1 MGRINVLDKHTAELI
16 AAGEVVERPASVI
29 KELVENSI
37 DAGAKNITVE
47 IMRGG
52 VTYIRVTDDGCG
64 IMREDIKKAFIR
76 HATSKILNP
85 DDLDAISTLGFRGEA
100 LASVSSVS
108 KVELLTL
115 SDNEKIGSRYVVH
128 GGDEIE
134 FDSAGCPKGTT
145 IIVRDIFY
153 NVPARMK
160 FLKKDVSEG
169 NAVTGVVDKIAL
181 SHPEI
186 SFTYIKDGKLALKTA
201 GDGKLLSAIY
211 SIYGRD
217 FAKNLVE
224 VDYTL
229 NGIRVWGYVSRPYNS
244 RANRSMQNFFIN
256 NRYVRCRTAMVALE
270 EACKGMV
277 MVGKFPACVL
287 HIELSF
293 EGVDVNVHPAKT
305 EVRFVNERP
314 VFEAVY
320 HGVKSALNS
329 DFKEKEVLLSKS
341 VADNQSQSKTVKNS
355 AFTFDSAVI
364 RQKKNETAAKA
375 ANISQREPQL
385 YLPPKPGAGVQ
396 FRLSDSADNG
406 RSIKNYLN
414 FIDKINTISDTENKT
429 QNCEEPENNAP
440 TLTETFN
447 QQHQEKDSDSED
459 TVNTNPTQPKQDP
472 IISVSAAASTACINE
487 QTHTEPDTSI
497 GVNRNV
503 DTVTELTNTSSRYIG
518 EIFDTYI
525 LAQRGADELLVID
538 KHAAHERMIYEKLK
552 REKPSAYSQALL
564 VPETVL
570 LSSSEYDVVL
580 SNIEAFENLGFEIDD
595 FGNSTV
601 AVRAYPQYLAVED
614 IKSTVEEMAGYL
626 LDNKKQIQSEKMD
639 WVYHNIA
646 CRAAIK
652 GGNKNTSEELK
663 EILKVVESDPDVR
676 FCPHGRPVCTVI
688 KKSEFEKMFGR
699 V

>member
-64 IMREDIKKAFIR
+64 IMKEDIKKAFIR

-85 DDLDAISTLGFRGEA
+85 NDLGAISTLGFRGEA
-100 LASVSSVS
+100 LASVSSVA

-115 SDNEKIGSRYVVH
+115 SDNEEIGSRYVVH

-186 SFTYIKDGKLALKTA
+186 AFTYIKDGKLALKTS
-201 GDGKLLSAIY
+201 GDGNLLSSIY
-211 SIYGRD
+211 SVYGRD
-217 FAKNLVE
+217 FAKDLIE

-229 NGIRVWGYVSRPYNS
+229 NGVRVWGYVTRPYNS

-287 HIELSF
+287 HIDLSF

-320 HGVKSALNS
+320 HGVKTALNS
-329 DFKEKEVLLSKS
+329 NHREKEVTLSGS
-341 VADNQSQSKTVKNS
+341 NVNNRPQSRTVKS
-355 AFTFDSAVI
+355 TAFTFDSAVI
-364 RQKKNETAAKA
+364 QQKKNESAGKSAETTQ
-375 ANISQREPQL
+375 SEPQF
-385 YLPPKPGAGVQ
+385 YMPPKPSSGNH
-396 FRLSDSADNG
+396 FRLSDSSEDKQ
-406 RSIKNYLN
+406 SVENYLS
-414 FIDKINTISDTENKT
+414 FISKINAVSDTDDETLISESNEDKPSFAAEQESKPEGVQT
-429 QNCEEPENNAP
+429 ESLLKSSNEQAPKEE
-440 TLTETFN
+440 LYDF
-447 QQHQEKDSDSED
+447 
-459 TVNTNPTQPKQDP
+459 
-472 IISVSAAASTACINE
+472 SVSETTKTPDNIAE
-487 QTHTEPDTSI
+487 HQTGDKPFESE
-497 GVNRNV
+497 V
-503 DTVTELTNTSSRYIG
+503 TVTNEPVAEITKAESRYIG
-518 EIFDTYI
+518 ELFDTYI
-525 LAQRGADELLVID
+525 LAQRGEDELLIID
-538 KHAAHERMIYEKLK
+538 KHASHERMIYEKLK
-552 REKPSAYSQALL
+552 KEKPSAYSQGLL
-564 VPETVL
+564 TPETVL
-570 LSSSEYDVVL
+570 LSPAEYDVVL
-580 SNIEAFENLGFEIDD
+580 NNTEAFENLGFEIDD
-595 FGNSTV
+595 FGNSTI

-626 LDNKKQIQSEKMD
+626 LDNKRQIQSEKMD
-639 WVYHNIA
+639 WVYHNVA

-652 GGNKNTSEELK
+652 GGNKNTAEELK
-663 EILKVVESDPDVR
+663 EILRVVENDPEVR
-676 FCPHGRPVCTVI
+676 YCPHGRPVCTVI
-688 KKSEFEKMFGR
+688 RKSEFEKMFGR